1 MISAYKQGGRNIMEI
16 QYLGT
21 AAAEGLPA
29 LFCSCE
35 LCQKARQEKGKEL
48 RTRTQ
53 SIIDGKIL
61 IDFPPDTYMHALHY
75 GLNMGKIQHLL
86 ITHSHMDH
94 FFPVELIH
102 RHEHFGHNAEG
113 MLHVYGNEA
122 VEKAF
127 YDAVLIERFKVHPLD
142 DAVKFIRLEPFADFM
157 ADGYHIIP
165 VPADHDKRETCFIY
179 IVEKDGKSILYG
191 HDTGL
196 NLSKEA
202 QDCVFSRKYD
212 LISLD
217 ATMGKNHSEGYH
229 MGLPD
234 ALTFAALLD
243 EKACTH
249 SNTVKVVNHF
259 SHNGNMSHKDLEEFA
274 QKHGMVAAYDGMKI
288 AL

>member
-1 MISAYKQGGRNIMEI
+1 MEI

-21 AAAEGLPA
+21 AAAEGWPA
-29 LFCSCE
+29 LFCDCGI
-35 LCQKARQEKGKEL
+35 CRRARQVRGKEL

-53 SIIDGKIL
+53 SIIDGQIL
-61 IDFPPDTYMHALHY
+61 VDFPPDTYTHALNY
-75 GLNMGKIQHLL
+75 SLQLGQIQHLL

-102 RHEHFGHNAEG
+102 RHEHFGHNARG
-113 MLHVYGNEA
+113 ILHVYGNEA

-127 YDAVLIERFKVHPLD
+127 YDAVLIDRFKVHPLD
-142 DAVKFIRLEPFADFM
+142 DHVKFIRLEPFADFM

-179 IVEKDGKSILYG
+179 IIEKDGKCLLYG

-202 QDCVFSRKYD
+202 WDCIFSHKYD
-212 LISLD
+212 LISMD
-217 ATMGKNHSEGYH
+217 ATMGRKQIGGYH

-234 ALTFAALLD
+234 DIEFARLLE
-243 EKACTH
+243 EKGCIDK
-249 SNTVKVVNHF
+249 NTVRVINHF
-259 SHNGNMSHKDLEEFA
+259 SHNGEMTHEELDQFA
-274 QKHGMVAAYDGMKI
+274 REHGMIASYDGMKVSF
-288 AL
+288 

>member
-1 MISAYKQGGRNIMEI
+1 MEL

-21 AAAEGLPA
+21 AAAEGWPA

-35 LCQKARQEKGKEL
+35 ICKKAREVGGKEL

-53 SIIDGKIL
+53 AIVDGKIL
-61 IDFPPDTYMHALHY
+61 IDFPPDTYTHALNY
-75 GLNMGKIQHLL
+75 SLQLGQIQHLL

-102 RHEHFGHNAEG
+102 RHEHFGHNAKG

-127 YDAVLIERFKVHPLD
+127 YDAVLIDRFKVHPLD
-142 DAVKFIRLEPFADFM
+142 KAVRFVRLSPFADFM

-165 VPADHDKRETCFIY
+165 VPADHDKRETCYIY
-179 IVEKDGKSILYG
+179 IIEKDGKSILYG

-196 NLSKEA
+196 NLSSEA
-202 QDCVFSRKYD
+202 KDCIFGRKY
-212 LISLD
+212 SLVSMD
-217 ATMGKNHSEGYH
+217 ATMGKKHSEGYH

-234 ALTFAALLD
+234 ALAFAGMLKEHGCIQPD
-243 EKACTH
+243 
-249 SNTVKVVNHF
+249 TVKVINHF
-259 SHNGNMSHKDLEEFA
+259 SHNGEMTHGQLEEFA
-274 QKHGMVAAYDGMKI
+274 KEHGMVASYDGMKVV
-288 AL
+288 L